1 MKNILN
7 PYTSKKLYVIITAMV
22 VLLIFRSASIF
33 GQTLYVDA
41 HKGKNNAKG
50 SVNDPILT
58 LDEAVSKTNSFK
70 GNHAIIIKLA
80 AGLYTVTHKL
90 IIKSSGPAN
99 GTSSY
104 TIEAMTLPDEKS
116 WHPTS
121 MPVVLSV
128 SDNNAD
134 FEFAHCEGLFIAQN
148 NVIIRGLKFLG
159 NPNTSVHYYYPIRR
173 QNKTLRGLSVSQC
186 FFIGEANSSA
196 IQSAFWASGED
207 IQVDHCIFHNS
218 KIAFVLGSD
227 INGFSLT
234 HSIIDG
240 AYNTAIWYGFDGT
253 RQKFTFKNN
262 IITNCYYVMVHP
274 VENGQPNYTF
284 SDSYITNNKNYLG
297 NYPKAQDKFFSE
309 KNKHIK
315 EINIKKSGRIELA
328 DVKDDGIT
336 KDNLNLTKQSEG
348 ISTGAGI
355 FIK

>member
-1 MKNILN
+1 MKNISI
-7 PYTSKKLYVIITAMV
+7 PYPSKKLYVVIAAVFI
-22 VLLIFRSASIF
+22 LLTFQSSVTF

-50 SVNDPILT
+50 SANDPILT
-58 LDEAVSKTNSFK
+58 LDEAVLKTNSFK
-70 GNHAIIIKLA
+70 GSQAITIKLGP
-80 AGLYTVTHKL
+80 GLYTITHKL
-90 IIKSSGPAN
+90 TIKSSGPAN

-116 WHPTS
+116 WKPTS

-159 NPNTSVHYYYPIRR
+159 NPNTNVHYYYPIRR
-173 QNKTLRGLSVSQC
+173 QDKTLTGLNVSQC

-196 IQSAFWASGED
+196 IQSAFWASGEG
-207 IQVDHCIFHNS
+207 IHVDHCIFHNS
-218 KIAFVLGSD
+218 KIAFVLGGN

-234 HSIIDG
+234 HSIIYG

-262 IITNCYYVMVHP
+262 IVTNCYYVMVYP

-284 SDSYITNNKNYLG
+284 NDSYITNNKNYLG
-297 NYPKAQDKFFSE
+297 NYPKAQDKFFVE
-309 KNKHIK
+309 QNKHIK
-315 EINIKKSGRIELA
+315 EINVKKSGLIELA

-336 KDNLNLTKQSEG
+336 KDNLNLKTICRG
-348 ISTGAGI
+348 
-355 FIK
+355 